1 MKHSLFLIKKIFYS
15 ILYNYEE
22 DEKFK
27 NFNIIHVKWIFYDDN
42 NLIFYDNCPT
52 QQRFIRPR
60 HLIDKNFTTPKGKYT
75 YRVCDVTKIKNKF
88 FLKENPAELFNLTV
102 PYLNILVLKLLK
114 NILKKMN
121 RGFPLSGTKIFE
133 KVISKDFFLII
144 MIGIF
149 R

>member
-1 MKHSLFLIKKIFYS
+1 MKHSFLIKKIFYS
-15 ILYNYEE
+15 ILYNYVE

-27 NFNIIHVKWIFYDDN
+27 NFNIIHVKWIFYNDN

-102 PYLNILVLKLLK
+102 PYLNHFGIKTVEEYF
-114 NILKKMN
+114 KKMN
-121 RGFPLSGTKIFE
+121 RCFPLS
-133 KVISKDFFLII
+133 
-144 MIGIF
+144 
-149 R
+149 